1 MALDSAQKQ
10 QILSAY
16 PFLSNKSTKLD
27 IMQMTEIMAYEN
39 TENPKEA
46 IKRLMEEAKE
56 RRMAMKLIDFD
67 EPKAKKGI
75 LEKAKKA
82 P

>member
-1 MALDSAQKQ
+1 
-10 QILSAY
+10 
-16 PFLSNKSTKLD
+16 
-27 IMQMTEIMAYEN
+27 MQMTEIMAYEN

-56 RRMAMKLIDFD
+56 RRMAMKLDLD
-67 EPKAKKGI
+67 EPKAKAGI
-75 LEKAKKA
+75 LEKAKKV

>member
-1 MALDSAQKQ
+1 M
-10 QILSAY
+10 
-16 PFLSNKSTKLD
+16 SNKSTKLD

-56 RRMAMKLIDFD
+56 RRMAMKLDLD
-67 EPKAKKGI
+67 EPKAKAGI
-75 LEKAKKA
+75 LEKAKKV

>member
-1 MALDSAQKQ
+1 
-10 QILSAY
+10 
-16 PFLSNKSTKLD
+16 
-27 IMQMTEIMAYEN
+27 MTEIMAYEN